1 MTSAWHW
8 TGAEPIMAQPTL
20 RIILVLADPDAIPS
34 WIVRLIERIGDS
46 YELGICAIASPVA
59 TRRRKKNNFLFRLLY
74 RLELAAGAGTVS
86 NGSPLLDGVVH
97 DIPRVLLDDEE
108 ALDLLE
114 PDIIL
119 DLSGNHGVGISTA
132 VAHHGVW
139 FTDAT
144 GSVPG
149 IAGLRPLIEGRPI
162 SAINLFRRSQVF
174 AMPELIAT
182 AAVNIKFVAARNE
195 NFLEEKSVTL
205 ILRELKRLALGMPI
219 EKPSGTNLFVAPSAP
234 GTIETL
240 SYLGRMAGE
249 LVRRGW
255 QEFTKRF
262 GFRPGMF
269 GLNLTEG
276 NPLKFKPALADAA
289 NPPANC
295 FHADPFLWQMGEETW
310 CFFETFDYRTGL
322 GFISAAQIESGRLE
336 NIRAVLEPGYHLSFP
351 FLFEHDGQLFMMPE
365 SCASHRIELWRCTAF
380 PDRWELHKTVLEGTN
395 AADSTLAEID
405 GQWWLFTNIADDP
418 FGDMSSE
425 LHLFRADSP
434 MLENLEPHPLN
445 PVVFD
450 SRCARNAGRIWE
462 KNGVFYRPAQDNS
475 HGTYGYGLHLMRIE
489 ELTMER
495 YRERSVRHIT
505 PTFKRGIIGC
515 HHIDILDNRI
525 IFDVRYGY
533 GGRG

>member
-46 YELGICAIASPVA
+46 EELGICAIAGPVA

-86 NGSPLLDGVVH
+86 NGPPLLEVVVH

-132 VAHHGVW
+132 VARYGVW

-149 IAGLRPLIEGRPI
+149 IAGLRPLIEGRPV
-162 SAINLFRRSQVF
+162 SSINLFRRSQVF

-219 EKPSGTNLFVAPSAP
+219 EKPSGTSLFVAPSAP

-276 NPLKFKPALADAA
+276 NPLKFKPSLADAA

-365 SCASHRIELWRCTAF
+365 SCASRRLELWRCTAF

-405 GQWWLFTNIADDP
+405 GQWWLFTNISDDP

-450 SRCARNAGRIWE
+450 SRCARNAGRIWQ

-525 IFDVRYGY
+525 IFDVRYRY